1 METLAQYP
9 IPPSSASLF
18 SAASGPDHSWS
29 DCFLAYGNDLAEQI
43 RVEHGIEV
51 THNAK
56 SEAA

>member
-9 IPPSSASLF
+9 IPPSSVSPF
-18 SAASGPDHSWS
+18 SAVSGPDHRLS
-29 DCFLAYGNDLAEQI
+29 DCFLTYAADLVEQI

-56 SEAA
+56 REAA